1 MKYRTMRGPT
11 LKLIVEG
18 LAFAGLAA
26 WSAAAYSQSTSPGA
40 PAASRS
46 EPDTSLQE
54 IIVTAE
60 KRSTSMQDT
69 PIAMD
74 AFGGEDIRRSAIS
87 DISGLTR
94 IAPDLQMLQTDRTL
108 QLSIRGVTSLD
119 VSSSSDPALTVNL
132 DGEYINSGTAINAAL
147 FDLERVEVLRGPQ
160 GTLYGRNST
169 AGALNLIAAKPVLSE
184 YDGYVTAGYGNF
196 AAKHGEAAFNVPI
209 GDKVAIRLSFFH
221 DDHAG
226 YRDNHPA
233 IDGDNA
239 NTSAARISV
248 LAKPNDQLT
257 AYLAGEFVDVDQGQI
272 AQYGVA
278 VNGSTPGLVPY
289 TNPDNPAQ
297 TSLIP
302 SQSTFAYDPS
312 RFPLATN
319 GSFQSRQYALR
330 GRLDYDFGPAT
341 LTYVGGIRYIR
352 SGEVQEYDGLAP
364 GGGVHYLADDPNMDS
379 HTQSHELR
387 LSSSP
392 SSPLIWQTGVFFFRE
407 TQSVVQSLYATN
419 FQIPPFPATGQYV
432 NTFYRPDLKDT
443 SPAVFGQMTVP
454 VIDDTLSV
462 TAGVRYTSDK
472 KSGTFYNCPFNFM
485 NYLIG
490 NVTALPGTNCAGVV
504 VTPQSF
510 SGSKVTWSTGIDWH
524 PATGHL
530 VYGKV
535 SSGYKAG
542 GFDNA
547 GTFSPESLLAYEVG
561 SKNEFLNRT
570 LQFNTSAFYYDYTNQ
585 QVQVF
590 INPAIAFTT
599 QNAGASRIY
608 GLETDTQ
615 FQVTSADRLSL
626 TANYLNA
633 KFTKYEG
640 SYGTLSGTA
649 FPADLADHQPPL
661 APRFVF
667 SFGYDRTF
675 NLGDSGTLIADGA
688 VRYTTSYFLSVDNWD
703 SDRQAGYSRTE
714 LGLEYNSPNKSFSVR
729 GFVHNLEDKIVKTR
743 AAYINPPSEY
753 VFEFGEPRTYGVQ
766 LTKKF

>member
-1 MKYRTMRGPT
+1 MKSRTMRGSKGKAIMARMAVFT
-11 LKLIVEG
+11 G
-18 LAFAGLAA
+18 LAVG
-26 WSAAAYSQSTSPGA
+26 SASANSQSVALGE
-40 PAASRS
+40 PAARS
-46 EPDTSLQE
+46 EPESSLQE

-60 KRSTSMQDT
+60 KRSTSLQDT

-74 AFGGEDIRRSAIS
+74 AFAGDDIRRSAIS

-94 IAPDLQMLQTDRTL
+94 LAPDLQMLQTDRTL
-108 QLSIRGVTSLD
+108 QLSIRGVSSLD
-119 VSSSSDPALTVNL
+119 VSSSSDPALTVSL

-147 FDLERVEVLRGPQ
+147 FDLERAEVLRGPQ

-184 YDGYVTAGYGNF
+184 YSGYVTAGYGNF
-196 AAKHGEAAFNVPI
+196 DAKHGEAAFNLPF
-209 GDKVAIRLSFFH
+209 GDEVAVRVSLFH

-233 IDGDNA
+233 IDGDDA
-239 NTSAARISV
+239 NTSAARISL
-248 LAKPNDQLT
+248 LAKPNDRLT
-257 AYLAGEFVDVDQGQI
+257 AYVAGEFVDQDQGQV

-278 VNGSTPGLVPY
+278 VNGSTPGLVAY

-297 TSLIP
+297 SSFIP

-312 RFPLATN
+312 RFPLSTN
-319 GSFQSRQYALR
+319 GSFQSHQYALR

-341 LTYVGGIRYIR
+341 LTYVGGSRYIR

-364 GGGVHYLADDPNMDS
+364 GDGVHYIANDPSMDS

-387 LSSSP
+387 LSSAA

-419 FQIPPFPATGQYV
+419 FQIPPFPAAGTYV

-443 SPAVFGQMTVP
+443 SPAVFGQMTIP
-454 VIDDTLSV
+454 VVDDTLSV
-462 TAGVRYTSDK
+462 TAGIRYTSDK
-472 KSGTFYNCPFNFM
+472 KSGTFYNCPFNFG

-490 NVTALPGTNCAGVV
+490 NVTALPGLNCTGVTI
-504 VTPQSF
+504 TPQSF

-524 PATGHL
+524 PSIGHL
-530 VYGKV
+530 VYGKI

-547 GTFSPESLLAYEVG
+547 GSFSPESLIAYEIG
-561 SKNEFLNRT
+561 SKNEFLDRK
-570 LQFNTSAFYYDYTNQ
+570 LQFNTDVFYYDYTNQ

-590 INPAIAFTT
+590 LNPTIAFTT

-608 GLETDTQ
+608 GLETDTHYQ
-615 FQVTSADRLSL
+615 LSAVDRLNL

-640 SYGTLSGTA
+640 SYSTLSGTA
-649 FPADLADHQPPL
+649 YPANLADHQPPL

-667 SFGYDRTF
+667 SFGYDHTF
-675 NLGDSGTLIADGA
+675 SLGDSGTLIADGA
-688 VRYTTSYFLSVDNWD
+688 IRYTTSYFLSVDNWA
-703 SDRQAGYSRTE
+703 SDRQGGYSRTD
-714 LGLEYNSPNKSFSVR
+714 LGLEYNSPNKSLSVR
-729 GFVHNLEDKIVKTR
+729 GYVHNLEDKIVKTR

-753 VFEFGEPRTYGVQ
+753 VFEFGDPRTFGVQ
-766 LTKKF
+766 VTKKF